1 VAPPNLLLLVTDQQ
15 RYPQHWP
22 DDPAWRRELM
32 PTDAELARTG
42 LTFTDAFVNSCM
54 CSPSR
59 ATLLTGLLP
68 AGHGVTLTHT
78 DRGARASVRN
88 IAAVVAGAVTADR
101 QDGIPRARGMRNL
114 GRLVT
119 RSITGTPQ
127 RDEPELSPQTPNLA
141 TLLRAAGYHVAY
153 KGKWHLTKPA
163 DRFVGWSQDD
173 ADRIERDFGFADW
186 EPPDAGEDIEPDHF
200 GGGHAGYSGQG
211 WDEDYT
217 RQAEAFLARTDLP
230 EPFALVVSLVN
241 PHDVLA
247 YPQSYRVGGYG
258 GLDLSDLGVD
268 LPPTLDEDLA
278 QKPTPHGFMRHG
290 QVAYLGPLRTRK
302 AQLDYVRFYAHLHRL
317 VDAKLARILAAL
329 GDASDPAS
337 LRARTV
343 VVRTSDHGEM
353 GLSHGGLRQKM
364 FNVYEE
370 TVHVP
375 LVVSSPVLFPRAR
388 ETGALASL
396 VDVVPTLCTLA
407 RAQPPA
413 ELHGTDLSPVLASHA
428 EPDREAA
435 GRVGVD
441 FGAVLDHAAPSAGVR
456 DDVPFT
462 YDDDQAGT
470 FLPDSV
476 PPPNHI
482 RSVRETRLKYAEYV
496 DPPGRE
502 APQYELYDLDRDPLE
517 LTNLVDRDT
526 GELRDASYAEDV
538 ERLRERVAS
547 VPTP

>member
-1 VAPPNLLLLVTDQQ
+1 VPPPNLLLLVTDQQ
-15 RYPQHWP
+15 RSPQHWP
-22 DDPAWRRELM
+22 ADPAWRRELM

-42 LTFTDAFVNSCM
+42 VTFSEAFVNSCM

-78 DRGARASVRN
+78 DGGARPSARN
-88 IAAVVAGAVTADR
+88 VAAVIGGAIAADR
-101 QDGIPRARGMRNL
+101 QDGIPPKRAVRNL
-114 GRLVT
+114 ARLL
-119 RSITGTPQ
+119 RYSITGTQQ
-127 RDEPELSPQTPNLA
+127 RDEPELSPRTPNLA

-163 DRFVGWSQDD
+163 DRFVGWSQAD
-173 ADRIERDFGFADW
+173 ADRIERDFGFAEW

-211 WDEDYT
+211 WDEDFT
-217 RQAEAFLARTDLP
+217 RQAEAFLARPDLP

-247 YPQSYRVGGYG
+247 YPDSYRVGGYT

-268 LPPTLDEDLA
+268 LPPTFDEDLA
-278 QKPTPHGFMRHG
+278 QKPTAHGFMRHG
-290 QVAYLGPLRTRK
+290 QMAYLGPLRTRR
-302 AQLDYVRFYAHLHRL
+302 AQLDYVRFYAYLHRV
-317 VDAKLARILAAL
+317 VDAKLARVLATL
-329 GDASDPAS
+329 GDPDDPAS
-337 LRARTV
+337 LRSRTV

-353 GLSHGGLRQKM
+353 GLAHGGLRQKM

-375 LVVSSPVLFPRAR
+375 LVVSNPVLFPRAR
-388 ETGALASL
+388 ETAALASL
-396 VDVVPTLCTLA
+396 VDVLPTLCALA
-407 RAQPPA
+407 GAPPPA
-413 ELHGTDLSPVLASHA
+413 ELHGADLTPVLASAA

-435 GRVGVD
+435 ERVPVD
-441 FGAVLDHAAPSAGVR
+441 FGPILEHAEPRASVR

-470 FLPDSV
+470 FLPDAV

-482 RSVRETRLKYAEYV
+482 RSVREARLKYATYV
-496 DPPGRE
+496 DPPGRA
-502 APQYELYDLDRDPLE
+502 APQHELYDLDRDPLE
-517 LTNLVDRDT
+517 LNNLVDRDT
-526 GELRDASYAEDV
+526 GEPRDPSYAADL
-538 ERLRERVAS
+538 ERLRERVTAL
-547 VPTP
+547 PTT